1 MKVGSPRHNVEAASE
16 YKAQALSDEA
26 AAVSLSHAKH
36 YKQACYFILQAM
48 EKQICSKIYSLVN
61 PKLDFFRQKTRSHSI
76 DDSVSF
82 LVEIIGAGDA
92 NAMKHLLAHIEAHV
106 LGGIKYRQLHNNL
119 RYPFFSTRHD
129 SYTAID
135 VGEGDYV
142 WLFERL
148 GQLKLYL
155 KDSRVM

>member
-1 MKVGSPRHNVEAASE
+1 
-16 YKAQALSDEA
+16 
-26 AAVSLSHAKH
+26 
-36 YKQACYFILQAM
+36 
-48 EKQICSKIYSLVN
+48 
-61 PKLDFFRQKTRSHSI
+61 
-76 DDSVSF
+76 VSF